1 MEPRG
6 RLSPLLPLLL
16 LLLQPLLSHA
26 PSPDVVRL
34 HLREVH
40 PVPSLR
46 LPSHLQGG
54 ARPIASTS

>member
-6 RLSPLLPLLL
+6 RLWPLLPLLL

-26 PSPDVVRL
+26 PSPDVVSCSSGGSSG
-34 HLREVH
+34 
-40 PVPSLR
+40 PSLR

-54 ARPIASTS
+54 ARTTASVS